1 MICVARVSIGFAG
14 TIIIIEIVLHLLPRG
29 HHKAAV
35 LSLCIPERDQLI
47 SSCYDKHVRVM
58 DLRTPG
64 SVQHFHH
71 EHSKPV
77 LCVAAS
83 NGVVYSGSE
92 DKTLCVWDLRAQRLM
107 QKLQVS
113 SSFIVCIERPRKTS
127 QLYNFMAFS
136 IEIIA

>member
-1 MICVARVSIGFAG
+1 MYLSIDF
-14 TIIIIEIVLHLLPRG
+14 LPRG

-58 DLRTPG
+58 DLRTPV
-64 SVQHFHH
+64 SVQHFHQ

-83 NGVVYSGSE
+83 NGVIYSGSE
-92 DKTLCVWDLRAQRLM
+92 DRTLCVWDLRGQRLL

-113 SSFIVCIERPRKTS
+113 K
-127 QLYNFMAFS
+127 
-136 IEIIA
+136 

>member
-1 MICVARVSIGFAG
+1 MHS
-14 TIIIIEIVLHLLPRG
+14 G

-58 DLRTPG
+58 DLRTPV
-64 SVQHFHH
+64 SVQYFHQ

-83 NGVVYSGSE
+83 HGIVYSGSE
-92 DKTLCVWDLRAQRLM
+92 DKTLCVWDLRAQRLL

-113 SSFIVCIERPRKTS
+113 G
-127 QLYNFMAFS
+127 
-136 IEIIA
+136 II